1 MYPRRFPVE
10 PRRMTPPLADSYEQ
24 PESIKLASGESY
36 TGPKGYIE
44 NIAMSTA
51 IRNPIPWHDRSHG
64 ERIDPR
70 KNPLI
75 SPPPNVAA
83 VAVYSADRDRF
94 DHPDQLRIPGK
105 WEKRMVL
112 PLLGPDTFTGW
123 VPSDPLRP
131 SVLVGLDENG
141 KVARMGRAWR
151 PPIVRAGPIS
161 PTPATTTAA
170 SGPNG
175 YHYCNGC
182 HTGHTFTVVDPTE
195 RTEKSGLE
203 TFLGKK

>member
-1 MYPRRFPVE
+1 MGF
-10 PRRMTPPLADSYEQ
+10 L
-24 PESIKLASGESY
+24 
-36 TGPKGYIE
+36 E
-44 NIAMSTA
+44 NIAMSAA

-70 KNPLI
+70 KNPLV

-94 DHPDQLRIPGK
+94 DHPDQLRVPGK

-112 PLLGPDTFTGW
+112 PLLGPDAFTGW

-131 SVLVGLDENG
+131 SVLVGLDAQG
-141 KVARMGRAWR
+141 KVARWEGVATADR
-151 PPIVRAGPIS
+151 PSRTYFAYAGDHY
-161 PTPATTTAA
+161 
-170 SGPNG
+170 SGIRPNG

-182 HTGHTFTVVDPTE
+182 HTGHTFTVVNPTE
-195 RTEKSGLE
+195 RTDKSSLE
-203 TFLGKK
+203 TLLGK